1 MLSYGF
7 MMLMQAWNGL
17 NQGEDVA
24 AATAVSVQVGD
35 VVGPTTALLR
45 QVTESAVR
53 FLSFNCILDSFL
65 NAIAWCMLETISGM
79 LFRFLSTHV
88 TYYFGNGHFPFFHIR
103 VILLLTK

>member
-1 MLSYGF
+1 

-17 NQGEDVA
+17 NQGSDVA

-53 FLSFNCILDSFL
+53 F
-65 NAIAWCMLETISGM
+65 A
-79 LFRFLSTHV
+79 
-88 TYYFGNGHFPFFHIR
+88 
-103 VILLLTK
+103 